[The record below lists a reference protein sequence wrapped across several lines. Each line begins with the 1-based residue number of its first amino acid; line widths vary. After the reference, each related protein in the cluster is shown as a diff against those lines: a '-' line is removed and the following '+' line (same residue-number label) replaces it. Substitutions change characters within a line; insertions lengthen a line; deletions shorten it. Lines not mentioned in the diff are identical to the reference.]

1 MLTSDKN
8 GFITT
13 ADVGNADTD
22 TTTENEPLAELRE
35 DVRELLE
42 ATVSMST
49 ATRRTAVAPAA
60 AVVEPLARRLRAAPG
75 QPVATP
81 RGRLKGEAPRPS
93 AAHQVQPAGALGDAE
108 QPGRQ
113 KPRKSLEPPVAAG
126 ARDAAGRFMA
136 DGSTASPVGVSGTN
150 REGSALPNAA
160 DRLSRAV
167 AGLQGA
173 GEADPAVRAMR
184 EIADP
189 ISRAY
194 GALRGDKDA
203 RRQDGWFKK
212 ILKRLQGIEE
222 KAGEP
227 VVIEQ
232 GGVFATLGR
241 FVPTLLPVLA
251 GLAATVAAMAAYFKI
266 EGFVSDGEK
275 AKEGADAIKKD
286 IADPAKEALK
296 PVVDTDERAAEER
309 ARVLEKRDG
318 EYGKEEALKQRFVS
332 PTGAAPSSQA
342 WNDEFYRFN
351 QAEQARQEADAKRGI
366 LGRTADSV
374 KAGAK
379 AVSGKVGERWEAA
392 KGAIS
397 RASARAGTDPG
408 IVAQIAHFE
417 SGFNPD
423 AAPIAK
429 NASKNRVRLFDGRM
443 ALSSA
448 HGLGQ
453 FTDATWLDTLR
464 KHGGKHGVANA
475 SKLTADQASK
485 LRGDLELQA
494 AMLAELTRENVDRGR
509 ALGGKDDAANV
520 YALHN
525 LGGSDGAKFLKAL
538 SANPGMSVRDA
549 LMQGVT
555 SAKGRARVESVIANN
570 RSLYGDGSMPLS
582 QAYAGM
588 GQKMATGAKFADSAR
603 AASARVPVNVSMPVP
618 KAGIMPTVPS
628 MPDAPQVTIPL
639 ASSGSE
645 RPNVVVE
652 QRGDPER
659 RPGERGIAHVV
670 IGGMVGGAW

>member
-1 MLTSDKN
+1 MLSSDKN
-8 GFITT
+8 GFLIGDEGGKDGTDSA
-13 ADVGNADTD
+13 ADPL
-22 TTTENEPLAELRE
+22 TEIRH

-42 ATVSMST
+42 ATVST
-49 ATRRTAVAPAA
+49 AAATRRAPVAPAA
-60 AVVEPLARRLRAAPG
+60 TVVEPLFRSRRAAPG
-75 QPVATP
+75 QAAAAPQ
-81 RGRLKGEAPRPS
+81 GRIKGESSQPS
-93 AAHQVQPAGALGDAE
+93 AAHQAQPAGALGDAG
-108 QPGRQ
+108 QPGRRT
-113 KPRKSLEPPVAAG
+113 PRKALEPAVAAG
-126 ARDAAGRFMA
+126 VRDAAGRFVA
-136 DGSTASPVGVSGTN
+136 SRSTAAPAGVTHG
-150 REGSALPNAA
+150 GSALPSAA
-160 DRLSRAV
+160 DGLSRAV
-167 AGLQGA
+167 ARLQGA
-173 GEADPAVRAMR
+173 GEADPAVRAMQ

-203 RRQDGWFKK
+203 HRQDGWLQK
-212 ILKRLQGIEE
+212 ILKRLKGVEE

-232 GGVFATLGR
+232 GGVVSMLGR
-241 FVPTLLPVLA
+241 FLPMLLPALG
-251 GLAATVAAMAAYFKI
+251 GLAATAAALAAYFKI
-266 EGFVSDGEK
+266 DGYVSDGEK

-286 IADPAKEALK
+286 VTDPTKEALK
-296 PVVDTDERAAEER
+296 PVVDTDKRAAEER
-309 ARVLEKRDG
+309 TRVLEIRDG
-318 EYGKEEALKQRFVS
+318 EYAKEEALKKRFAS

-342 WNDEFYRFN
+342 WSDEFYRFN
-351 QAEQARQEADAKRGI
+351 QAEQARQEAEAKRGI
-366 LGRTADSV
+366 LGRTADRV

-379 AVSGKVGERWEAA
+379 AVSGKIGERWEAA
-392 KGAIS
+392 KGAIT
-397 RASARAGTDPG
+397 RAATRAGTDPG
-408 IVAQIAHFE
+408 IVAQIAAFE

-429 NASKNRVRLFDGRM
+429 DASKNRVRLFDGRM

-475 SKLTADQASK
+475 SKLTAEQASK
-485 LRGDLELQA
+485 LRGDVELQA

-588 GQKMATGAKFADSAR
+588 GQKMAAGAKFADSAR

-618 KAGIMPTVPS
+618 KAGTMPTVPA
-628 MPDAPQVTIPL
+628 MPDAPRVSVPL
-639 ASSGSE
+639 ASSNAD
-645 RPNVVVE
+645 RPAVVVA
-652 QRGDPER
+652 QRGDPDR

-670 IGGMVGGAW
+670 IGGMTGGAW